1 MRPGVVTA
9 EVAEVTDHR
18 VDLRGGQG
26 VAEGRHAAIEAADAA
41 ALVHHGVPV
50 HVRFGGRE
58 GAVGEVRQGRVEAD
72 RGSRRPL
79 AVRAMAG
86 HTRGT
91 IDRLACRGIRQPQV
105 VAQARLP
112 LRRGR
117 TRP

>member
-1 MRPGVVTA
+1 
-9 EVAEVTDHR
+9 
-18 VDLRGGQG
+18 
-26 VAEGRHAAIEAADAA
+26 
-41 ALVHHGVPV
+41 
-50 HVRFGGRE
+50 
-58 GAVGEVRQGRVEAD
+58 
-72 RGSRRPL
+72 
-79 AVRAMAG
+79 MAG